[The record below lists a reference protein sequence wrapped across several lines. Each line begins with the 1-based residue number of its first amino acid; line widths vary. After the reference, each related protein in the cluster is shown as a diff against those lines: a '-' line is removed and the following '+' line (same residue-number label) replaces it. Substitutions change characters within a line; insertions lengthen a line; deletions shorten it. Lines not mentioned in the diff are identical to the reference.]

1 MYSPYYNYAPQKKRG
16 IEELYKTEEK
26 PKTDAPTEKASTDS
40 KGSTTQSKP
49 QEKAVE
55 VKGGFPSLFGSFR
68 EDDIV
73 LAFVFLAIL
82 NERNEEDAVI
92 LVILALLF
100 FT

>member
-26 PKTDAPTEKASTDS
+26 PKPETRPTVKKQDP
-40 KGSTTQSKP
+40 P
-49 QEKAVE
+49 QKKKEGLL
-55 VKGGFPSLFGSFR
+55 GGFPSLFGSFR

-82 NERNEEDAVI
+82 NERNDEDAVI

>member
-26 PKTDAPTEKASTDS
+26 PKTEAHPT
-40 KGSTTQSKP
+40 
-49 QEKAVE
+49 
-55 VKGGFPSLFGSFR
+55 VKKQDPPPKKKEGRLGGFPSLFGSFR